1 MSKVSASKEQ
11 GWTGN
16 GLGSGSLQEQ
26 KKKDDAL
33 MNRKNINLAIQPA
46 KKEEAPKPIPW
57 GFNPLGKTKAEVNL
71 EEQKLRQE
79 EA

>member
-1 MSKVSASKEQ
+1 M
-11 GWTGN
+11 
-16 GLGSGSLQEQ
+16 
-26 KKKDDAL
+26 
-33 MNRKNINLAIQPA
+33 MNRKNINLALQPV

-71 EEQKLRQE
+71 EEQKLKQE